1 MKRTLLSV
9 LFATCAIFGSAQ
21 KIGEP
26 TIIPISNYGYMYF
39 TPGCFTKNGETL
51 VVIPEGYNET
61 NAVNIYDN
69 EFNLIKTIRVKK
81 SFSSADFVYASTNGF
96 ISSER
101 HLYVTQ
107 TLFNNDDKFEYLEKT
122 KGGLNIMS
130 EDGTVLQTVKFDDE
144 NVDHDHCVILSID
157 NKTYIQTLV
166 RVGECKYYM
175 YLYPITR
182 TATGV
187 NSVGAPKKLH
197 VSPTLASHNEPITVE
212 IGDSEMN
219 EREIGVVNA
228 AGQTVFVTKVHA
240 GDKSV
245 TIDSAKLSRGLNIVK
260 ATNGNKPAEYCK
272 ILVR

>member
-1 MKRTLLSV
+1 MKRTLLSIF
-9 LFATCAIFGSAQ
+9 FATCAILGSAQ

-26 TIIPISNYGYMYF
+26 TIVPISNYGDMYF

-51 VVIPEGYNET
+51 IVMTEGDKEVK
-61 NAVNIYDN
+61 AINIYDN
-69 EFNLIKTIRVKK
+69 EFNLIKTIRAKK
-81 SFSSADFVYASTNGF
+81 SFSCADFVYASTNGF

-107 TLFNNDDKFEYLEKT
+107 TLFNNDDKFEYLEEI

-130 EDGTVLQTVKFDDE
+130 EDGTVLQTVKFDD
-144 NVDHDHCVILSID
+144 NSSDCCVILSID
-157 NKTYIQTLV
+157 NKTYIQTRL
-166 RVGECKYYM
+166 RVGEGKYDM

-187 NSVGAPKKLH
+187 NSVGAPKRLH
-197 VSPTLASHNEPITVE
+197 VSPTLASRNEPITVE

-219 EREIGVVNA
+219 DREIAVVNA
-228 AGQTVFVTKVHA
+228 AGQTVFLTKVHV

-245 TIDSAKLSRGLNIVK
+245 TIDPGKLSRGLNIVK
-260 ATNGNKPAEYCK
+260 ATNGNKAVEYCK